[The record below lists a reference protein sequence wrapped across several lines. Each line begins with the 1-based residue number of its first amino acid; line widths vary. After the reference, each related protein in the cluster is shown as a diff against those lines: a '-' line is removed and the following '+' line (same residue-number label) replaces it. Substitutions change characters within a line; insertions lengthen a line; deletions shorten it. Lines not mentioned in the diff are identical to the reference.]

1 MERRKAMDTAIRVRK
16 GTNGNHWIVV
26 LFFAFVSAFLIGT
39 LGSSAANAAP
49 RPGNFSRN
57 AASAATA
64 AIARTGIN
72 KVVYERLATL
82 PWYGVF
88 DNLQYQVRGS
98 TVTLSGQVLF
108 PLTRSSV
115 ENTVKNI
122 PGVAHVVNHV
132 TELSTSP
139 FDNQIR
145 WAEYRALFFGNSP
158 LFDYS
163 LGVNPGIHII
173 VDNSRVT
180 LVGVVNNQADRNLAA
195 IRAKL
200 VPNVFSVTNH
210 LRVA

>member
-1 MERRKAMDTAIRVRK
+1 MERRKAMDTAKLDRK
-16 GTNGNHWIVV
+16 RTNWSRWIVT
-26 LFFAFVSAFLIGT
+26 LFFAFVSAFVIGT
-39 LGSSAANAAP
+39 FGSSAANATP
-49 RPGNFSRN
+49 PPEILSSN
-57 AASAATA
+57 ATPSSEVQ
-64 AIARTGIN
+64 IN
-72 KVVYERLATL
+72 KVVYHRLATL

-122 PGVAHVVNHV
+122 PGVTHVVNHV

-145 WAEYRALFFGNSP
+145 WAEYRSLFFGSSP
-158 LFDYS
+158 LFYYS